1 MTANRDDLD
10 RRDALKLIA
19 GGLGL
24 TAVLVAFVARGA
36 AARAISHDPPAWD
49 PQAVPN
55 ELYLADPSLH
65 NINGYKIEAAVLR
78 DSQGRSQAEILD
90 RLAREVYAPYSTF
103 WRGYLGDEATF
114 RKWAESS
121 LLARSHPIHTRVAA
135 LVRLNLD
142 SLFTAGAAWVSH
154 NTGHRPHGTWYI
166 VFGPGWTDMGG
177 FADGSMLADFTK
189 MEPERDALEFKFP
202 HEFTHMA
209 SASAAA
215 RRDADSGTVLAGII
229 SEGVASYATYV
240 YAAGRLARA
249 QSIGYTEPEWTW
261 ALAHER
267 DLIAAAKF
275 RPRARAIRGGTGHG
289 HRADRLRRR
298 RRAGDRAC
306 AQPAAGRGV
315 RDQGRGRHR
324 ARKGDQDPGP
334 GRTGRVPAPDGLL
347 ARPHGLRAHVR
358 TGRAGPGVQRHALGV
373 ARPDLP
379 CGDAQRQA
387 RRH

>member
-1 MTANRDDLD
+1 MTANSDDLD

-24 TAVLVAFVARGA
+24 AAVLVACAARGA
-36 AARAISHDPPAWD
+36 AARAIPQDPPARD
-49 PQAVPN
+49 LQAVPS
-55 ELYLADPSLH
+55 ELYLADSSLH
-65 NINGYKIEAAVLR
+65 IINVYKIEAAVLR

-177 FADGSMLADFTK
+177 FADGTMLADFTK

-209 SASAAA
+209 GASAAA

-267 DLIAAAKF
+267 DLIAAAKPYLGS
-275 RPRARAIRGGTGHG
+275 RVKADD
-289 HRADRLRRR
+289 DRLRARNQR
-298 RRAGDRAC
+298 LLVGGPTAVAYFLGFRIIEAYAAHHGAASWIDAMDL
-306 AQPAAGRGV
+306 PAREV
-315 RDQGRGRHR
+315 
-324 ARKGDQDPGP
+324 
-334 GRTGRVPAPDGLL
+334 L
-347 ARPHGLRAHVR
+347 ARSGY
-358 TGRAGPGVQRHALGV
+358 QF
-373 ARPDLP
+373 
-379 CGDAQRQA
+379 
-387 RRH
+387 